1 MFFSYLFPLLLSFL
15 VTLSLIYLLRPLA
28 TKLKLVDIPDHRKNH
43 IGAVPLVGG
52 LSVYGGVVV
61 VCLLF
66 IPLDLYSLVWLLASF
81 IVVAMGVIDD
91 AITLSSH
98 LRLLIQ
104 FIIAIVIC
112 FGSGLSFE
120 NIGSWIGTGDIH
132 LGGFSYIVTLFCIVG
147 SINAFNMMDG
157 IDGLAGAMASISLAG
172 FSLLFLLN
180 GDVYGYLLATVFI
193 ASVIPYLYSNLKKSP
208 KKGKIFMGDAG
219 SMLIGLT
226 VAWLA
231 LYGTQTESASFK
243 PITVLWLIAIPVMDM
258 VAVMLSRIRRGDS
271 LFKPDKEHLHHIL
284 MSKGFSPRKSLFLIS
299 LSSFLFA
306 LLGVFGHLL
315 LIPDVVMLG
324 GFIFL
329 LSLYL
334 YLMKGKFYTYTTESY
349 HG

>member
-1 MFFSYLFPLLLSFL
+1 M
-15 VTLSLIYLLRPLA
+15 
-28 TKLKLVDIPDHRKNH
+28 
-43 IGAVPLVGG
+43 GAVPLIGG

-61 VCLLF
+61 VCLFF

-81 IVVAMGVIDD
+81 IVVVMGVIDD
-91 AITLSSH
+91 AIALSSH

-112 FGSGLSFE
+112 FGSGLSFD
-120 NIGSWIGTGDIH
+120 NIGNWIGYGDIH

-172 FSLLFLLN
+172 FSILFLLN
-180 GDVYGYLLATVFI
+180 HDVYGYLLTSIFI
-193 ASVIPYLYSNLKKSP
+193 ASLIPYLYNNLKKSP

-231 LYGTQTESASFK
+231 LYGTQTESVSFK
-243 PITVLWLIAIPVMDM
+243 PITVLWLIAIPIMDV

-271 LFKPDKEHLHHIL
+271 LFKADKGHLHHIL
-284 MSKGFSPRKSLFLIS
+284 MSRGFSSRKSLYIIS
-299 LSSFLFA
+299 LFAFLFA
-306 LLGVFGHLL
+306 FLGVLGHLL
-315 LIPDVVMLG
+315 LVPDGVMLA
-324 GFIFL
+324 GFIAL
-329 LSLYL
+329 LSIYI
-334 YLMKGKFYTYTTESY
+334 YLMQGKFYTYVTDSY